1 MKDIKN
7 LSSTGVYAYTTLIS
21 CLICVPLALAV
32 EGPTLK
38 AGVDA
43 AVAKVGAKAFYG
55 QLLVVGLLYHLYNQ
69 VCVQQAANNSADCV
83 CEAYKCSWCLSPY
96 A

>member
-21 CLICVPLALAV
+21 CLICVPLALFV

-55 QLLVVGLLYHLYNQ
+55 QLLLVGLLYHLYNQ
-69 VCVQQAANNSADCV
+69 VWFLGV
-83 CEAYKCSWCLSPY
+83 CDDGCAQENTMLYTNK
-96 A
+96 

>member
-21 CLICVPLALAV
+21 CAICVPLALAV

-43 AVAKVGAKAFYG
+43 AIAKVGAKAFYG
-55 QLLVVGLLYHLYNQ
+55 QLFLVGLLYHLYNQ
-69 VCVQQAANNSADCV
+69 VRVA
-83 CEAYKCSWCLSPY
+83 E
-96 A
+96 